1 MIRTKIYAFAALLSV
16 LAVSYACTAGK
27 VIDTNQAENFKLEN
41 YKSFDFYKTDLEID
55 KMPEYTQRVDWIKE
69 AIKENLE
76 SRGVNQETENPEML
90 VNIGVFIEEKV
101 QTRETDLI
109 SDPPMYIGQRN
120 YHWEVQ
126 EIPVGTYNEGTFT
139 LDFVDRATN
148 EMVWQGVGKSI
159 ITKKD
164 EAAKKDIKNATQK
177 LFTKIE

>member
-1 MIRTKIYAFAALLSV
+1 MMRIKIYAFSALLSL
-16 LAVSYACTAGK
+16 LAVASACTVGK
-27 VIDTNQAENFKLEN
+27 VIDTNQSENFKLEN
-41 YKSFDFYKTDLEID
+41 YQSFDFYKTDLDID
-55 KMPEYTQRVDWIKE
+55 KLPTYAQRVDWIKE

-76 SRGVNQETENPEML
+76 SRGVQQDTENPEML

-101 QTRETDLI
+101 QTRETDLM
-109 SDPPMYIGQRN
+109 SDPPMYMGQRN

-126 EIPVGTYNEGTFT
+126 EIPVGTSNEGTFT
-139 LDFVDRATN
+139 LDFVDKTTN

-164 EAAKKDIKNATQK
+164 QAAKKNIKDATQK